1 MLTFLFTVQ
10 FMEMGSNAQGFEKFS
25 YMTIRIVMD
34 GLQLSNAAEKS
45 DHHPGLRAFEVH
57 RLFMSASQVLRGS
70 KYPSYCLRS
79 GCKSM
84 IIALQRHSA

>member
-1 MLTFLFTVQ
+1 
-10 FMEMGSNAQGFEKFS
+10 MEMGSNAQGFEKFS

-57 RLFMSASQVLRGS
+57 RLFMSASHLLRGS
-70 KYPSYCLRS
+70 VYCLRS